1 MKATAVQAV
10 VQPTFAPITVT
21 IKLESAAD
29 VQAFYDVGN
38 YSSQVAH
45 YVKSLSDETNRDAM
59 QSVVMHMRLALLPV
73 TGPIGH
79 GNRRL
84 EV

>member
-21 IKLESAAD
+21 ITLESPAE
-29 VQAFYDVGN
+29 VQALYDVGN
-38 YSSQVAH
+38 YSSQVAAH
-45 YVKSLSDETNRDAM
+45 VKSHEGDANYDAM
-59 QSVVMHMRLALLPV
+59 QAVAMRLRLALLPI